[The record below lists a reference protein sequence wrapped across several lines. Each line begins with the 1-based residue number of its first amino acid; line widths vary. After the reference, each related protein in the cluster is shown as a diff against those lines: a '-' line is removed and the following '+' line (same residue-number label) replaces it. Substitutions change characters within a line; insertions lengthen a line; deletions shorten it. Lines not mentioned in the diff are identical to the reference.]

1 MAPARYWGLQGGPG
15 PTAAALPAP
24 LTPAIL
30 PLSLWPIDT
39 PARCACE
46 VQSAHPCPLT
56 GKRGGKEAGAPEPV
70 PQVLW
75 EGLSKSR
82 PHLAHW
88 LPENTPGSP
97 SGAPSSTLGLPVSP
111 TAHTPPSLQLLLCAL
126 VFVAQTPSPGCG
138 GQPRAHPATTTP
150 RAPAAATGCC
160 SLSRT
165 GLAKAPIKSLAAWP
179 LAAEGCTPSQGLPS
193 RPAGDLAWGLCPHP
207 PREHCWPALPR
218 TPLTGPPLLS
228 PGQGLLLTVGGRW
241 PPGPHAVSPA
251 PPATRRARHRPQDP
265 GTLSA

>member
-1 MAPARYWGLQGGPG
+1 M
-15 PTAAALPAP
+15 P

-30 PLSLWPIDT
+30 LLSLWPTDT

-56 GKRGGKEAGAPEPV
+56 GKRRGKEAGAAEPV
-70 PQVLW
+70 PRVLW

-111 TAHTPPSLQLLLCAL
+111 TAHTPPHCNSSSVPLYPWLKPHHQ
-126 VFVAQTPSPGCG
+126 GCG

-150 RAPAAATGCC
+150 RAPAAATGRC

-165 GLAKAPIKSLAAWP
+165 GLAKAPIKSLAARP

-193 RPAGDLAWGLCPHP
+193 RPAGDLVWGLCPHSP
-207 PREHCWPALPR
+207 WERCWLALPR

-228 PGQGLLLTVGGRW
+228 PEQGLLLTVGGRW
-241 PPGPHAVSPA
+241 PPGPHNVSPA
-251 PPATRRARHRPQDP
+251 PPATRQARHWPQDP
-265 GTLSA
+265 GPLSA